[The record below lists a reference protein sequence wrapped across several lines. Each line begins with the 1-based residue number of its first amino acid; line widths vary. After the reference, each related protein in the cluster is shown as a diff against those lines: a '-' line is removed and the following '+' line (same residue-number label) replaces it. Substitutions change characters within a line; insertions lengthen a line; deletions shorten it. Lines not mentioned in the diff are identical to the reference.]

1 MSKKKAKHLG
11 QTAAKQAT
19 AITVTAPTAEPTA
32 EPTVSQPTA
41 EQSAQTANA
50 AQNAQP
56 TAVQNNTQPAPTEQS
71 NAQLPSA
78 AAEDLQD
85 KIAELYSDELKRLYV
100 FAARWQAALPTDDRS
115 PESERRKALVAAI
128 KEIISDNKTIN
139 TAEQGREI
147 VARITDLLS
156 CGGKPKTPSDTF
168 DLNEVLNPGE
178 LDLETLCKEL
188 GVMD

>member
-1 MSKKKAKHLG
+1 MKRLSKKKARHLG
-11 QTAAKQAT
+11 QTAAKLAN
-19 AITVTAPTAEPTA
+19 APAA
-32 EPTVSQPTA
+32 EPTVLQPTA

-50 AQNAQP
+50 AQNSQP
-56 TAVQNNTQPAPTEQS
+56 TTLQNNEHSATAVQNN
-71 NAQLPSA
+71 AQLPSDA
-78 AAEDLQD
+78 AQDLQN
-85 KIAELYSDELKRLYV
+85 KIAGLYSDELKRLYV

-115 PESERRKALVAAI
+115 PESERREALVAAI

-156 CGGKPKTPSDTF
+156 NGGKPKTPSDTF

-178 LDLETLCKEL
+178 LDLESLCKEL

>member
-11 QTAAKQAT
+11 QPAAKQAT
-19 AITVTAPTAEPTA
+19 AKTVTAPTAEPTV
-32 EPTVSQPTA
+32 PQPTA
-41 EQSAQTANA
+41 
-50 AQNAQP
+50 
-56 TAVQNNTQPAPTEQS
+56 EQS
-71 NAQLPSA
+71 NAQLPSDA
-78 AAEDLQD
+78 AQDLQN
-85 KIAELYSDELKRLYV
+85 KIAGLYSDELKRLYV

-156 CGGKPKTPSDTF
+156 NGGKPKTPSDTF

-178 LDLETLCKEL
+178 LDLESLCKEL

>member
-1 MSKKKAKHLG
+1 MSKKKARHLG
-11 QTAAKQAT
+11 QPAAKHAT
-19 AITVTAPTAEPTA
+19 AKTVTAPTA

-41 EQSAQTANA
+41 EQGAAPANA

-71 NAQLPSA
+71 NAQLPSDA
-78 AAEDLQD
+78 AQDLQN

-100 FAARWQAALPTDDRS
+100 FAARWPAALPTDDRS

-156 CGGKPKTPSDTF
+156 NGGKPKTPSDTF

-178 LDLETLCKEL
+178 LDLESLCKEL

>member
-1 MSKKKAKHLG
+1 M
-11 QTAAKQAT
+11 
-19 AITVTAPTAEPTA
+19 
-32 EPTVSQPTA
+32 
-41 EQSAQTANA
+41 
-50 AQNAQP
+50 
-56 TAVQNNTQPAPTEQS
+56 
-71 NAQLPSA
+71 
-78 AAEDLQD
+78 
-85 KIAELYSDELKRLYV
+85 
-100 FAARWQAALPTDDRS
+100 PTDDRP

-156 CGGKPKTPSDTF
+156 NGGKPKTPSDTF

-178 LDLETLCKEL
+178 LDLESLCKEL

>member
-1 MSKKKAKHLG
+1 MKRLSKKKAKHLG

-19 AITVTAPTAEPTA
+19 AITVTAPTA

-115 PESERRKALVAAI
+115 PESERRKALVTAI

>member
-1 MSKKKAKHLG
+1 MSKKKARHLG
-11 QTAAKQAT
+11 QPAAKHAT
-19 AITVTAPTAEPTA
+19 AKTVTAPTA

-41 EQSAQTANA
+41 EQSAQTANT

-56 TAVQNNTQPAPTEQS
+56 TAVQNNTQPAPTEQN
-71 NAQLPSA
+71 NAQLPSDA
-78 AAEDLQD
+78 AQDLQN

-115 PESERRKALVAAI
+115 PESERRNALVAAI

-156 CGGKPKTPSDTF
+156 NGGKPKTPSDTF

-178 LDLETLCKEL
+178 LDLESLCKEL

>member
-19 AITVTAPTAEPTA
+19 AIAVTAPTA

-56 TAVQNNTQPAPTEQS
+56 TAVQNNTHPAPTEQS

-128 KEIISDNKTIN
+128 KEIISDNKKCN
-139 TAEQGREI
+139 TLFIMKLYNTPG
-147 VARITDLLS
+147 LS
-156 CGGKPKTPSDTF
+156 QIYFRRSPSPPSLKKSSYESASF
-168 DLNEVLNPGE
+168 FFAFYLSVRQ
-178 LDLETLCKEL
+178 
-188 GVMD
+188 

>member
-19 AITVTAPTAEPTA
+19 AITVTAPTAEPT
-32 EPTVSQPTA
+32 VSQPTA

-56 TAVQNNTQPAPTEQS
+56 TTLQNKEHSAASVQN
-71 NAQLPSA
+71 NAQLPSD
-78 AAEDLQD
+78 AAEALQN
-85 KIAELYSDELKRLYV
+85 KIAGLYGDELKRLYV

-156 CGGKPKTPSDTF
+156 NGGKPKTPSDTF

-178 LDLETLCKEL
+178 LDLESLCKEL

>member
-1 MSKKKAKHLG
+1 MKRLSKKKAKHLG
-11 QTAAKQAT
+11 QPAAKQAT
-19 AITVTAPTAEPTA
+19 AKTVTAPTAEPTV
-32 EPTVSQPTA
+32 PQPTA
-41 EQSAQTANA
+41 
-50 AQNAQP
+50 
-56 TAVQNNTQPAPTEQS
+56 EQS
-71 NAQLPSA
+71 NAQLPSDA
-78 AAEDLQD
+78 AQDLQN
-85 KIAELYSDELKRLYV
+85 KIAGLYSDELKRLYV

-156 CGGKPKTPSDTF
+156 NGGKPKTPSDTF

-178 LDLETLCKEL
+178 LDLESLCKEL

>member
-1 MSKKKAKHLG
+1 MKRLSKKKAKHLG
-11 QTAAKQAT
+11 QPAAKQPKAT
-19 AITVTAPTAEPTA
+19 TVTAPAA
-32 EPTVSQPTA
+32 EPTVPQPTA
-41 EQSAQTANA
+41 EQGAQTANA

-71 NAQLPSA
+71 NAQLPSDA
-78 AAEDLQD
+78 AQDLQN
-85 KIAELYSDELKRLYV
+85 KIAGLYSDELKRLYV

-147 VARITDLLS
+147 VARITGLLS
-156 CGGKPKTPSDTF
+156 NGGKPKTPSDTF

-178 LDLETLCKEL
+178 LDLESLCKEL

>member
-1 MSKKKAKHLG
+1 MKRLSKKKAKHLG

-19 AITVTAPTAEPTA
+19 AKPANAPTA
-32 EPTVSQPTA
+32 EPTVS
-41 EQSAQTANA
+41 
-50 AQNAQP
+50 QP

-85 KIAELYSDELKRLYV
+85 KIAGLYSDELKRLYV

-156 CGGKPKTPSDTF
+156 NGGKTKTPSDTF

-178 LDLETLCKEL
+178 LDLESLCKEL

>member
-11 QTAAKQAT
+11 QTAAKQTT
-19 AITVTAPTAEPTA
+19 AKTVTAPTA

-41 EQSAQTANA
+41 EQSVQTANA

-178 LDLETLCKEL
+178 LDLESLCKEL

>member
-19 AITVTAPTAEPTA
+19 ARPANTMTA
-32 EPTVSQPTA
+32 EPTVLQPST
-41 EQSAQTANA
+41 EQDTQTANA
-50 AQNAQP
+50 VQNTRPTTAQNSAQP
-56 TAVQNNTQPAPTEQS
+56 ATTPQGTT
-71 NAQLPSA
+71 QLPA
-78 AAEDLQD
+78 EAAEDLQNR
-85 KIAELYSDELKRLYV
+85 IAGLYSDELKRLYV
-100 FAARWQAALPTDDRS
+100 FAARWQAALPTNDRS

-156 CGGKPKTPSDTF
+156 NGGKP
-168 DLNEVLNPGE
+168 
-178 LDLETLCKEL
+178 
-188 GVMD
+188 

>member
-19 AITVTAPTAEPTA
+19 AKPANAPTA
-32 EPTVSQPTA
+32 EPTVS
-41 EQSAQTANA
+41 
-50 AQNAQP
+50 QP

-78 AAEDLQD
+78 AAQDLQN
-85 KIAELYSDELKRLYV
+85 KIAGLYGDELKRLYV

-147 VARITDLLS
+147 VARITGLLS
-156 CGGKPKTPSDTF
+156 NGGKPKTPSDTF

>member
-1 MSKKKAKHLG
+1 MKRLSKKKAKHLG

-19 AITVTAPTAEPTA
+19 AITVTALTA

-41 EQSAQTANA
+41 E
-50 AQNAQP
+50 QNAQP

-85 KIAELYSDELKRLYV
+85 KIAGLYSDELKRLYV